1 MNKLLTYTEKYG
13 LLFVLLNCFSL
24 LLPDFGQKAS
34 MMGLDVE
41 LFNANQSG
49 SNIKK
54 QVFWLLP
61 LVLYILS
68 FMRLEYSFSLNIPH
82 RKLMVLLGLVIMV
95 VVFSFLINGNA
106 LMLKRILFQLIL
118 LVVIF
123 SAVFFSIKELSTAIC
138 INYLV
143 LVIIVVCCTSLALG
157 TGYSGGSFNAWA
169 TTKNS
174 LGSYLLGAGL
184 LLWYAKNF
192 LPENIHYYKIKLTC
206 LLVFLFFAVS
216 KTAVLLTFI
225 FMILNVRRLQK
236 LVPAVLTVVTL
247 LLLSLFI
254 VMPGIA
260 DIFSTNWHIALYMEP
275 GTLTGRGLIWDTL
288 YYDLFHYNKLWLG
301 YGYGSYFATGMVPFT
316 LDDAHSFMRLLN
328 SAHNGYLELILQFGV
343 VLSGVLVFAIYKL
356 VLITK
361 DFGVYS
367 IAIIV
372 FLHNI
377 TESSFLR
384 DQHIMWIVLIMV
396 IFLGLLKAQGSK
408 DSITRGKG

>member
-1 MNKLLTYTEKYG
+1 MNKLLTYIEKYG
-13 LLFVLLNCFSL
+13 LLFVLLNCFAL
-24 LLPDFGQKAS
+24 LLPDLSQKTN

-41 LFNANQSG
+41 VFNASQSG
-49 SNIKK
+49 SSIKK

-68 FMRLEYSFSLNIPH
+68 FIRLKYSFSLKVSV
-82 RKLMVLLGLVIMV
+82 RKLMVPIGLVIMV
-95 VVFSFLINGNA
+95 LVLSFLINGNA
-106 LMLKRILFQLIL
+106 LMLKRIIFQLIL
-118 LVVIF
+118 LFVVF
-123 SAVFFSIKELSTAIC
+123 AAVFFSIKELSTAIC

-206 LLVFLFFAVS
+206 LLVFLFFTVS

-225 FMILNVRRLQK
+225 FVILNFRRLQQ

-247 LLLSLFI
+247 LLVSLFI

-260 DIFSTNWHIALYMEP
+260 AIFSTNWHIALYMEP
-275 GTLTGRGLIWDTL
+275 STLTGRGLIWGVL

-301 YGYGSYFATGMVPFT
+301 YGYASYFATGIVPST
-316 LDDAHSFMRLLN
+316 LDDAYSFMRLLS

-343 VLSGVLVFAIYKL
+343 VLSGMLVFLIYKL

-367 IAIIV
+367 ISIIV

-384 DQHIMWIVLIMV
+384 DQHIMWVILIMV
-396 IFLGLLKAQGSK
+396 MFLGLLKTQGSLA
-408 DSITRGKG
+408 SIARGKG